1 MKLKAVM
8 KMVRI
13 KGACRIDMAR
23 GVAICICVAALAAL
37 ACVAGVLYRSNL
49 RRYVKT
55 AEVLDDMAH
64 QFSTNV
70 VSIVPQSDAWGRRV
84 NITTNVNERI
94 VIFRSAGCDGE
105 FETTDDVVAECQKSS
120 DINFLIQVSWH
131 FWFESYGVIDGEIVS
146 DE

>member
-1 MKLKAVM
+1 MKLKAMM

-37 ACVAGVLYRSNL
+37 ACVVGVFYRSNL

-94 VIFRSAGCDGE
+94 LIFRSAGCDGK
-105 FETTDDVVAECQKSS
+105 FETTDDVVAESQKSGDS
-120 DINFLIQVSWH
+120 SFLVRVSWH
-131 FWFESYGVIDGEIVS
+131 FWLESYDVIDGEIVT

>member
-1 MKLKAVM
+1 MKLKAMM

-37 ACVAGVLYRSNL
+37 ACVVGVFYRSNL

-94 VIFRSAGCDGE
+94 VIVRSAGCYGD

-131 FWFESYGVIDGEIVS
+131 FWFESYGVIDGEIVT

>member
-1 MKLKAVM
+1 MKLKAMM

-37 ACVAGVLYRSNL
+37 ACVVGVFYRSNL

-55 AEVLDDMAH
+55 AEMLDDMAR

-70 VSIVPQSDAWGRRV
+70 VFIVPQSDAWGRRI

-94 VIFRSAGCDGE
+94 VIFRSAGSDGE
-105 FETTDDVVAECQKSS
+105 FKTTDDVVAESQKSGNNS
-120 DINFLIQVSWH
+120 FLVRVSWH
-131 FWFESYGVIDGEIVS
+131 FWFESFDVIDGEIIT

>member
-1 MKLKAVM
+1 MM

-37 ACVAGVLYRSNL
+37 ACVAGVFYRSNL

-131 FWFESYGVIDGEIVS
+131 FWFESYGVIDGVIVT
-146 DE
+146 EE

>member
-1 MKLKAVM
+1 
-8 KMVRI
+8 
-13 KGACRIDMAR
+13 MAR